1 MPTAKANWAI
11 GIAVQCVTW
20 FLSSLVTV
28 FLLPFLVVFWPWSV
42 VTDYTGTVKKKKRTS
57 SKGWL
62 ASRGLG
68 KSHFVQLKDVS
79 IHYIESGSASRPLML
94 CLHGFPEFWYSWRHQ
109 LKEFAS
115 THRVVAVDMRGYGD
129 SDKPNGRDAYKMD
142 RLLDDVCQIINIL
155 GKGKC
160 DVLLAHDWG
169 AGIGWEVVI
178 RHPQMVRRFVPM
190 NCPHPAAF
198 ICVISSELTQIF
210 KSWYMI
216 FFQLPVVPELLL
228 TAFRA
233 SLFRW
238 VFQRPGLKEED
249 AKAYLYLYRHRNDLT
264 GPINYYRS
272 MIDPDT
278 MGQEGIVVKVPTL
291 LIWGGEDRF
300 LNISMAHQSAKWA
313 ENFTLGLIPEASHWV
328 QQDAPHNV
336 NRKIREFLE
345 KV

>member
-79 IHYIESGSASRPLML
+79 IHYIESGSSSRPLML

-129 SDKPNGRDAYKMD
+129 SDKPNGRDAYKMN
-142 RLLDDVCQIINIL
+142 RLVD
-155 GKGKC
+155 
-160 DVLLAHDWG
+160 
-169 AGIGWEVVI
+169 E
-178 RHPQMVRRFVPM
+178 
-190 NCPHPAAF
+190 
-198 ICVISSELTQIF
+198 
-210 KSWYMI
+210 
-216 FFQLPVVPELLL
+216 
-228 TAFRA
+228 
-233 SLFRW
+233 
-238 VFQRPGLKEED
+238 
-249 AKAYLYLYRHRNDLT
+249 
-264 GPINYYRS
+264 
-272 MIDPDT
+272 
-278 MGQEGIVVKVPTL
+278 
-291 LIWGGEDRF
+291 
-300 LNISMAHQSAKWA
+300 
-313 ENFTLGLIPEASHWV
+313 
-328 QQDAPHNV
+328 
-336 NRKIREFLE
+336 
-345 KV
+345 